1 MIDSASRRVLDLARS
16 VLAELDVDVVL
27 DRVLQAARELTG
39 ARYAA
44 LGVLDPS
51 GVELERFV
59 TAGVNERTR
68 ARIGGL
74 PRGRGVLGE
83 LIDRPAPLRLE
94 DVGAH
99 PGSYGFPAGH
109 PPMRTF
115 LGVPIV
121 IAGRA
126 FGNLYVTE
134 KQGGGQFTAED
145 EQAAVVLAEFAAV
158 AVENAQ
164 IYGGAKHQRDELART
179 VATLEATTHVTRA
192 VGGETD
198 LAVVLEMVA
207 KRGRALVSA
216 RSLVIE
222 LLNGD
227 GHLTIA
233 AGAGEW
239 PQSMEGERVPLAD
252 TVAETALR
260 TLQTQ
265 RLEDELNRA
274 RFNQHG
280 LGRLGMRAEAGL
292 AVPLVF
298 NGRSHGVLLV
308 IDRLQD
314 GPRFTDGDVRLLE
327 AFASSAAT
335 AVATAKSVATDRKQ
349 QRLAAAEAERA
360 RWARELH
367 DETLQRLA
375 ALQIAL
381 SSARRSG
388 RQESM
393 EDAIDNARELLES
406 EIANLR
412 SMIAELRPPTLDELG
427 LATALG
433 ALGDRATSQGMEVDV
448 SVEMAPGLDGGAVA
462 RHTAELETA
471 VYRLVQEALTN
482 AAKHGHARRT
492 VVEVQDGEG
501 AVHVCVR
508 DDGGGFD
515 TSAQTDGFGLLGMR
529 ERVEMVD
536 GDLQISSGS
545 GGTTVNAVF
554 PVRRGVRPVSVARA
568 PALRVSALPSPR

>member
-16 VLAELDVDVVL
+16 LLAELDVDVVL

-51 GVELERFV
+51 GAELERFV
-59 TAGVNERTR
+59 TVGVNERTR
-68 ARIGGL
+68 ARIGSL
-74 PRGRGVLGE
+74 PRNRGVLGE
-83 LIDRPAPLRLE
+83 VIDHPVPLRLE
-94 DVGAH
+94 DVGTH
-99 PGSYGFPAGH
+99 PRSYGLPAGH
-109 PPMRTF
+109 PSMQTF

-126 FGNLYVTE
+126 FGNLYLTE
-134 KQGGGQFTAED
+134 KQGAEPFTAED
-145 EQAAVVLAEFAAV
+145 EQAAVVLAEFTAV

-164 IYGGAKHQRDELART
+164 LYGGAKRQRDELERT

-192 VGGETD
+192 VGDQTD

-216 RSLVIE
+216 RVLVIE
-222 LLNGD
+222 LLD
-227 GHLTIA
+227 DSEHLTIA
-233 AGAGEW
+233 TGAGEW
-239 PQSMEGERVPLAD
+239 SQSMEGERIPLAD
-252 TVAETALR
+252 TLAETALR

-280 LGRLGMRAEAGL
+280 LGRLGVRAEAGL

-298 NGRSHGVLLV
+298 NGRPHGVMMV
-308 IDRLQD
+308 IDRQQD
-314 GPRFTDGDVRLLE
+314 GPEFTAGDVRLLE
-327 AFASSAAT
+327 ALASSAAT

-349 QRLAAAEAERA
+349 QRLAAAEAERS

-388 RQESM
+388 LQESM
-393 EDAIDNARELLES
+393 EDAIDNARGLLES

-412 SMIAELRPPTLDELG
+412 SLIAELRPLTLDELG
-427 LATALG
+427 LATALR
-433 ALGDRATSQGMEVDV
+433 ALGERAGGQGMEVDV
-448 SVEMAPGLDGGAVA
+448 SVEMVPGLNGGAVA
-462 RHTAELETA
+462 RHAAELETA

-482 AAKHGHARRT
+482 AARHGHAKRT
-492 VVEVQDGEG
+492 VVEVQESEG
-501 AVHVCVR
+501 AVHVSVR
-508 DDGGGFD
+508 DDGDGFD
-515 TSAQTDGFGLLGMR
+515 TAAQTDGLGLLGCASASR
-529 ERVEMVD
+529 WSTATCRSAPDPAEPPSAP
-536 GDLQISSGS
+536 SS
-545 GGTTVNAVF
+545 
-554 PVRRGVRPVSVARA
+554 R
-568 PALRVSALPSPR
+568 